1 MGERYDLAVVGGGP
15 GGYTAAIRASQLGMR
30 TALIERDRLGGV
42 CGNWGCIPSKAIIRS
57 AEVYDR
63 ALRGEKLG
71 IVPGTLSFDY
81 GKIVANSRGAADRV
95 ARGVKSLMKK
105 NAITVIAGEG
115 QLDARGQLVVG
126 GRDVVEAERVLLAAG
141 SGERV
146 LPGLEPDP
154 PHVVTSRELLEETTL
169 PGSVVIVGGGAIGV
183 EFGYVF
189 SSLGVK
195 VTIVELEPHLL
206 PGTDEAIAKEL
217 ERVFSRRGVE
227 IRTGTGYRSLTKDAG
242 GITLQVEKDGQGDE
256 IRAERCVVAV
266 GRRARVEELGLTAAG
281 VATEDGLVRINDRF
295 ETSVRHV
302 LAIGDLVDSPQLAH
316 VAAAEGIAAVEI
328 AAARRPPG
336 RLDPLRIP
344 GCVYCHPEVATI
356 GLTEAAARERGFD
369 VRVGT
374 FPYRALG
381 RAVASDE
388 MEGLV
393 KIVGETRSGE
403 ILGCHVIGGAAT
415 DIIAEA
421 AMAMG
426 LEGTI
431 WDLGRTVHAH
441 PTFAEGVMEAALAA
455 AGEGVNA

>member
-1 MGERYDLAVVGGGP
+1 MADRYDLVVVGGGP
-15 GGYTAAIRASQLGMR
+15 GGYTAAIRAAQLGMQ
-30 TALIERDRLGGV
+30 TAVVERDRLGGV

-57 AEVYDR
+57 ADVYDR
-63 ALRGEKLG
+63 AKRGEKLG
-71 IVPGTLSFDY
+71 IVAGSLSFDY
-81 GKIVANSRGAADRV
+81 AKIVAHSRGAADRV

-115 QLDARGQLVVG
+115 RLNARGQLVVG
-126 GRDVVEAERVLLAAG
+126 TDVVDAERILLATG

-146 LPGLEPDP
+146 LPGLEPAP
-154 PHVVTSRELLEETTL
+154 PQVVTSRELLEETTL

-195 VTIVELEPHLL
+195 VTIVELEAQLL
-206 PGTDEAIAKEL
+206 PGTDETIAKEL
-217 ERVFSRRGVE
+217 ERVFSRRGIE
-227 IRTGTGYRSLTKDAG
+227 IRTKTGYRSIDKTSDGVVLH
-242 GITLQVEKDGQGDE
+242 VEKDGQVEE

-266 GRRARVEELGLTAAG
+266 GRRARVEELGLTGAG
-281 VATEDGLVRINDRF
+281 VSTERGLITINDRF
-295 ETSVRHV
+295 ETSVPHV

-328 AAARRPPG
+328 VAGRRPPG

-356 GLTEAAARERGFD
+356 GLSEAAARERGYD
-369 VRVGT
+369 VKVGT

-388 MEGLV
+388 MEGVVKLV
-393 KIVGETRSGE
+393 TEARYGE
-403 ILGCHVIGGAAT
+403 ILGCHVIGGSAT

-421 AMAMG
+421 AMTMG
-426 LEGTI
+426 LEGTV
-431 WDLGRTVHAH
+431 WDLGGTVHAH

-455 AGEGVNA
+455 TGEGVNA

>member
-1 MGERYDLAVVGGGP
+1 MGERYDLVVVGGGP
-15 GGYTAAIRASQLGMR
+15 GGYTAAIRGAQLGMR
-30 TALIERDRLGGV
+30 TALVERDRLGGV

-57 AEVYDR
+57 AEVYDS
-63 ALRGEKLG
+63 AVRGEKLG
-71 IVPGTLSFDY
+71 IVAGSLSFDY
-81 GKIVANSRGAADRV
+81 AQIVANSRSAADRV
-95 ARGVKSLMKK
+95 SRGVASLMKK
-105 NAITVIAGEG
+105 NKIDVVTGEG
-115 QLDARGQLVVG
+115 RLDARGQLVIDG
-126 GRDVVEAERVLLAAG
+126 GEVLEAERVLLAAG

-146 LPGLEPDP
+146 LPGLEPAP
-154 PHVVTSRELLEETTL
+154 PQVVTSRELLEEKTL
-169 PGSVVIVGGGAIGV
+169 PASVVIVGGGAIGV

-189 SSLGVK
+189 ACLGVK
-195 VTIVELEPHLL
+195 VTIVELESHLL

-217 ERVFSRRGVE
+217 ERVFSRRGLDL
-227 IRTGTGYRSLTKDAG
+227 RTGTGYRSLERDASG
-242 GITLQVEKDGQGDE
+242 VVLHVEKDGTPDT

-266 GRRARVEELGLTAAG
+266 GRQARVEELGLTEAG
-281 VATEDGLVRINDRF
+281 VATERGLVRIDDRF
-295 ETSVRHV
+295 QTSVPHV

-328 AAARRPPG
+328 AAGRRAPG

-356 GLTEAAARERGFD
+356 GLTEAAARERGYD
-369 VRVGT
+369 VKVGT

-381 RAVASDE
+381 RAVATSE
-388 MEGLV
+388 LEGMVKLV
-393 KIVGETRSGE
+393 TEARYGE

-421 AMAMG
+421 AMTMG
-426 LEGTI
+426 LEGTV